1 MANLVSKLKDYK
13 WPLIAAAAAVLLIGF
28 SLAEKALNKPPEPD
42 YVIVLVTASG
52 IPESQLD
59 AAASHFEA
67 MTAGDGND
75 RNSDGVVTVEIQNV
89 DMSAGAGNGMVQ
101 LSVLL
106 NDPACTLFV
115 IEDGSID
122 TLGEEN
128 LWTQGYFLP
137 LLEPGTVREDAYRL
151 KLSAHAAEQ
160 LAGDSETVLYASVV
174 DWSGSE
180 NAAVTVVGLRFAMF
194 NVDNSVLDQ
203 SDWDRLFALCG
214 IE

>member
-1 MANLVSKLKDYK
+1 MASILSKLKEYK
-13 WPLIAAAAAVLLIGF
+13 WPVIAAAVVVLLIGF
-28 SLAEKALNKPPEPD
+28 SLVEKALNKPPEPD
-42 YVIVLVTASG
+42 YTIVLVTVSG

-75 RNSDGVVTVEIQNV
+75 RNGDGVMTVEIQNV

-122 TLGEEN
+122 TLGDEN
-128 LWTQGYFLP
+128 LWTQGYFLQ
-137 LLEPGTVREDAYRL
+137 LLEPDTVREDAYRL

-160 LAGDSETVLYASVV
+160 LVGDSETVLYASVV
-174 DWSGSE
+174 DWSESE
-180 NAAVTVVGLRFAMF
+180 YASVTVDGLRFAMF
-194 NVDNSVLDQ
+194 NVDSNALDQ
-203 SDWDRLFALCG
+203 SDWDRLWALCE

>member
-1 MANLVSKLKDYK
+1 MATLISKLKEHK

-42 YVIVLVTASG
+42 YTIVLVTVSG

-75 RNSDGVVTVEIQNV
+75 RNGDGAIAVEVQNV
-89 DMSAGAGNGMVQ
+89 DMSAGAGNGMVR

-115 IEDGSID
+115 FEDGSID

-128 LWTQGYFLP
+128 LWTQGYFLK
-137 LLEPGTVREDAYRL
+137 LLESGAAPEDAYRL
-151 KLSAHAAEQ
+151 KLSDHAAEQ
-160 LAGDSETVLYASVV
+160 LAGDSEAVLYASVV
-174 DWSGSE
+174 DWAGSE
-180 NAAVTVVGLRFAMF
+180 NASVTADGLRFALF
-194 NVDNSVLDQ
+194 NVDNRVLDQ
-203 SDWDRLFALCG
+203 ADWDRLWALC
-214 IE
+214 ELE

>member
-1 MANLVSKLKDYK
+1 MAKLASKLKEYK
-13 WPLIAAAAAVLLIGF
+13 WPVIAAAVVLLLIGF

-42 YVIVLVTASG
+42 YVIVLVTVSG
-52 IPESQLD
+52 IPDSQLD

-75 RNSDGVVTVEIQNV
+75 RNGDGVMTVEIQNV

-122 TLGEEN
+122 TLGDEN
-128 LWTQGYFLP
+128 LWTQGYFLQ
-137 LLEPGTVREDAYRL
+137 LLEPDTVREDAYRL

-160 LAGDSETVLYASVV
+160 LVGDSETVLYASVV

-180 NAAVTVVGLRFAMF
+180 NASVTVDGLRFAMF
-194 NVDNSVLDQ
+194 NVDSNALDQ
-203 SDWDRLFALCG
+203 SDWDRLWALCE